1 MHLSYLLEGDDRL
14 GLFGGD
20 VVFQGGKIL
29 LLSTPDCS
37 IQDLAA
43 TMRRL
48 GQLDFEALFPGHAG
62 ISLQRGRQH
71 VDAALRV
78 FEAEEVPPNF
88 NA

>member
-1 MHLSYLLEGDDRL
+1 M
-14 GLFGGD
+14 
-20 VVFQGGKIL
+20 VFQGGKIL

-48 GQLDFEALFPGHAG
+48 GEIDFEALYPGHAG
-62 ISLQRGRQH
+62 ISLRRGRRH

-78 FEAEEVPPNF
+78 FEGEEVPPNF

>member
-1 MHLSYLLEGDDRL
+1 M
-14 GLFGGD
+14 
-20 VVFQGGKIL
+20 VFQGGKIL

-48 GQLDFEALFPGHAG
+48 GEMDFEALFPGHAG

-78 FEAEEVPPNF
+78 FKAEEIPPNF

>member
-1 MHLSYLLEGDDRL
+1 M
-14 GLFGGD
+14 
-20 VVFQGGKIL
+20 VFQGGKIL

-48 GQLDFEALFPGHAG
+48 GDMEFDALYPGHAG
-62 ISLQRGRQH
+62 ISLRRGRQH
-71 VDAALRV
+71 VDAALRA
-78 FEAEEVPPNF
+78 FEAEEIPPNF